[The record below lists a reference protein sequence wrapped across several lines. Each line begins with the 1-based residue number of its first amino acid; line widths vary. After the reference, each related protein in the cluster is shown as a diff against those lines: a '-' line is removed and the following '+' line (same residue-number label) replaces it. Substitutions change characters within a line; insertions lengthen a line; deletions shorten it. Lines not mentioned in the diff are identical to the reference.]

1 MRKNEHQGHFE
12 NAMYNIDVMNIG
24 KMMQVLKSHQC
35 ALDFDRKFIK
45 KELDAK

>member
-12 NAMYNIDVMNIG
+12 NAMYNIVVMKIG
-24 KMMQVLKSHQC
+24 KMMQVLKSHWYTL
-35 ALDFDRKFIK
+35 AFSTFFIQ